1 MGEEKQAP
9 NPVLV
14 DTIIAK
20 VQKQDQRIQGQ
31 DEKLTQ
37 LENTVK
43 VIPEHSSS
51 IAEIKRD
58 TQDIMSIGR
67 EQKTMMERLQ
77 KFFTALEITTHLLRH
92 PTPAKVEH
100 HHHFPKITWS
110 TAGLFLALCLVS
122 SGWYMTARNAEQ
134 YQANDIKYRE
144 LKLEADSAFLQYL
157 YKLDSLYLA
166 NPEKMEK
173 YVKEQELLREK
184 SLELSDQLQAVNKK
198 IGPDQKTGKQP
209 KKGK

>member
-1 MGEEKQAP
+1 MSEENQTT
-9 NPVLV
+9 NPILV

-31 DEKLTQ
+31 EEKVTQ

-43 VIPEHSSS
+43 VIPEHASS
-51 IAEIKRD
+51 IAEIQKD
-58 TQDIMSIGR
+58 TQDILAIGN

-100 HHHFPKITWS
+100 HHHFPKITWI

-122 SGWYMTARNAEQ
+122 SGWYMTVQSSEQ

-144 LKLEADSAFLQYL
+144 LKLEADSAFRQYL
-157 YKLDSLYLA
+157 YHLDSLYLM
-166 NPEKMEK
+166 NPEKMTK
-173 YVKEQELLREK
+173 FVKEQELLREK
-184 SLELSDQLQAVNKK
+184 SLELSNQLQAVNKS
-198 IGPDQKTGKQP
+198 IGSDLKTGKQS